1 MRHCLKIFFHHP
13 LILLSVEGGLF
24 FVKAVNTVVVT
35 VEEPV
40 ASLAFLLQTVLF
52 AIVLIKDFE
61 VAAIVTPV
69 AVARTVGNIDAVL
82 KELVLDGTV
91 SDTPLTH
98 TAIEC
103 ASVSYAKHLNT
114 LMQYV
119 DEHVSPPLLKLA
131 QLLLRHLRP
140 TLLHCTQDL

>member
-1 MRHCLKIFFHHP
+1 MRHCLKIFFHHSP
-13 LILLSVEGGLF
+13 ILLSVEGCLL
-24 FVKAVNTVVVT
+24 FVKSVNTVVVT

-40 ASLAFLLQTVLF
+40 TRLAFLLQTVLF

-61 VAAIVTPV
+61 VTAIVTPV
-69 AVARTVGNIDAVL
+69 AVASTVCDIDAVL

-91 SDTPLTH
+91 CDTPLTH

-119 DEHVSPPLLKLA
+119 NEHVSHNFALF
-131 QLLLRHLRP
+131 
-140 TLLHCTQDL
+140 D